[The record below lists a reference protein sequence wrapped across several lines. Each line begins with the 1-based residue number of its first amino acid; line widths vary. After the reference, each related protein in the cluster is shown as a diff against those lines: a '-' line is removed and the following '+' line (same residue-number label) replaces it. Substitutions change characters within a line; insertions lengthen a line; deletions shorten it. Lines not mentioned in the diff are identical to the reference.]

1 MGAANVGNIPRPL
14 ANAPI
19 PLLCDQR
26 SQMSFGE
33 RAALEGILCQLR
45 PKLAVELGVAEG
57 GSLARLARH
66 AQRVHAFD
74 LKPLVGLEPHIRF
87 HPGNSATTLPEWLE
101 HDCPGAIDFALVD
114 GDHTADGVEGDLL
127 ALLGSP
133 LCARTVVLVHD
144 TANAEVRKGVQRIP
158 ALQSIVYRDEEF
170 MAGYTFA
177 KGPFTGQTWGGFGLF
192 VTGDARLDG
201 YRDRPDQI
209 LYEPRSR
216 A

>member
-1 MGAANVGNIPRPL
+1 VSHANGNIPRPL

-19 PLLCDQR
+19 PLLKDQR
-26 SQMSFGE
+26 TQMSFAE

-45 PKLAVELGVAEG
+45 PKLAVEVGVAEG

-66 AQRVHAFD
+66 SARVHAFD
-74 LKPLVGLEPHIRF
+74 LKELVGLEPHVRF
-87 HPGNSATTLPEWLE
+87 HAGDSAVTLPAWLE
-101 HDCPGAIDFALVD
+101 DECPGDVDFALVD
-114 GDHTADGVEGDLL
+114 GDHTADGVQRDLL

-133 LCARTVVLVHD
+133 VCQRTVVLVHD
-144 TANAEVRKGVQRIP
+144 TANAEVREGVRRIP
-158 ALQSIVYRDEEF
+158 DLQGIVYRDEEF

-177 KGPFTGQTWGGFGLF
+177 KGPFAGQTWGGFGLF
-192 VTGDARLDG
+192 VTGDPRIDG
-201 YRDRPDQI
+201 YRDRPEQI